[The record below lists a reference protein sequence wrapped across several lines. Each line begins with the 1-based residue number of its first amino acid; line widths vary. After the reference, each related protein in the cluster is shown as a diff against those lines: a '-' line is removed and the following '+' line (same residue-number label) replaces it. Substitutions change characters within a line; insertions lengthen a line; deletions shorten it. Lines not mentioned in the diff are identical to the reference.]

1 MAVLLQLKRISTS
14 QIRNYLSKI
23 FNRPNTRLSV
33 LSIAHQIKCGDAFD
47 RSDPPALEK
56 RLLRAGLNQ

>member
-1 MAVLLQLKRISTS
+1 MAVLL

-23 FNRPNTRLSV
+23 FNRPNTRLPV
-33 LSIAHQIKCGDAFD
+33 LSIAHQIKCGDAFA